1 MSVRPVVHSHRQT
14 LAFVSI
20 AFQVVEESYR
30 FRASPP
36 WAVNEIE
43 FQNATV
49 LWRVSTCP
57 RGRSDAVSQ
66 PVLHGVHLHVT
77 ADSANGSR
85 VHRRPD
91 LHFLPNQDEDEK
103 PQHKS
108 LIGPATYRPT
118 ALAKMFREF
127 QSSSLVYL
135 QFHPCRL
142 LPLDLPVRLAL
153 VAF

>member
-57 RGRSDAVSQ
+57 RGRFDAVSQ
-66 PVLHGVHLHVT
+66 PVLRGVHLRVT

-108 LIGPATYRPT
+108 LIARRLTVQPPWQRCFENFKVRIWYIFNFIHVVFF
-118 ALAKMFREF
+118 LLIFRCVW
-127 QSSSLVYL
+127 L
-135 QFHPCRL
+135 
-142 LPLDLPVRLAL
+142 
-153 VAF
+153 